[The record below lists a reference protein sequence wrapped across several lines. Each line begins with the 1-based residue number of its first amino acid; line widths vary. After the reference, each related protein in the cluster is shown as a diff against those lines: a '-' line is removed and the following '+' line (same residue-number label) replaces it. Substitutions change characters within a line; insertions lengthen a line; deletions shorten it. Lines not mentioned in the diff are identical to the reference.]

1 MLLPKIIASITI
13 FLSVFLLTP
22 TATYAAAL
30 SLSPSSGTFNQSC
43 QFTLDINLN
52 TEGAQTDGTDAIIFY
67 DTSRLSATQIIS
79 GQIYSDYPGNN
90 IDDQAGR
97 ITVSGL
103 SSISSAFSGTGT
115 LAKVNFTVKENAT
128 VGATQIKFDFDPN
141 NKSKTIDS
149 NVVERGTVAD
159 VLNSVVNGN
168 YTVGTGAC
176 GGQGQVVVVQPPVS
190 GGAVSTP
197 SGAVKT
203 PVQTID
209 QYVGGKTGTEEF
221 TYMVAILGVTMVV
234 LGILG
239 FTLL

>member
-1 MLLPKIIASITI
+1 MLLSKIIATITI
-13 FLSVFLLTP
+13 FLSVFLLSP
-22 TATYAAAL
+22 TAAYAAAL
-30 SLSPSSGTFNQSC
+30 SLSPSSGTFNKGC
-43 QFTLDINLN
+43 QFTVDINLN
-52 TEGAQTDGTDAIIFY
+52 TEGAQTDGTDAVIFY
-67 DTSRLSATQIIS
+67 DTSRLSATQLIS

-90 IDDQAGR
+90 IDDQTGR

-103 SSISSAFSGTGT
+103 SSISSAFTGTGT
-115 LAKVNFTVKENAT
+115 LAKVNFTVKEAAS
-128 VGATQIKFDFDPN
+128 VGATQVKFDFDPN
-141 NKSKTIDS
+141 DKSKTTDS

-176 GGQGQVVVVQPPVS
+176 GGQGQIIVQPA
-190 GGAVSTP
+190 GGTVSTA

-209 QYVGGKTGTEEF
+209 DFVGGKTGTEEF